1 MWYNSPNEQKIELQT
16 LAGQWGLPLEEI
28 PDLGD
33 RFYNFCEQF
42 RPFMQTKTHDTS
54 QYGVQYVSGLLRMET
69 KRTMT
74 EISRQVGVASQ
85 NMQQF
90 ISDSPWAGAGLIEA
104 VQSQMKVHPALAE
117 AIAVIDESANET
129 GEGSVGAGRQHN
141 GRLGKIELSQVGVFL
156 ALVTPQVNLWVD
168 GELFVPQAWFEPE
181 QAPKRRQVGLPPERA
196 FQTKPELAWELIQ
209 RARRKEL
216 PLVAVAM
223 DDLYGRNQRLCR
235 RLDEAGI
242 EYYGDIPANTVV
254 YLDRPRFE
262 TRLTKRGKAAK
273 KKRLVAQHRYLVRD
287 LLDHPALTWARLTVR
302 PTERGHLTAQ
312 WGRCRVWLVEGE
324 HCYQRWLLIR
334 QDPKQ
339 VTYSLSN
346 ASVNTTLETM
356 AWRKSHRAFIERSN
370 QDSKDQFG
378 WDEFQATKY
387 RAWQH
392 QLALTILAGWFVA
405 QTRLDWQTRFA
416 ADPSLLAQY
425 EADLLPSL
433 SVSNVRTLLR
443 AAMPLPE
450 LTPEKAT
457 TLVIEHLVNRT
468 RSRQSR
474 LRKLPGPET

>member
-1 MWYNSPNEQKIELQT
+1 
-16 LAGQWGLPLEEI
+16 
-28 PDLGD
+28 
-33 RFYNFCEQF
+33 
-42 RPFMQTKTHDTS
+42 MQTKTHDTS
-54 QYGVQYVSGLLRMET
+54 AYGVEYVSGLLRMPT

-74 EISRQVGVASQ
+74 EISRQTGVASQ

-90 ISDSPWAGAGLIEA
+90 ISDSPWAGQRLIEA
-104 VQSQMKVHPALAE
+104 VQGEVKEHPAFGQ
-117 AIAVIDESANET
+117 AVAVLDESAEAKA
-129 GEGSVGAGRQHN
+129 GEASVGAGRQHN

-156 ALVTPQVNLWVD
+156 ALVTPPANLWVD
-168 GELFVPQAWFEPE
+168 GELFVPQAWFAPE
-181 QAPKRRQVGLPPERA
+181 QAEHRRRVGLPPERT
-196 FQTKPELAWELIQ
+196 FQTKPELAWQLIQ
-209 RARRKEL
+209 RAQRNGL
-216 PLVAVAM
+216 PFVAVAM
-223 DDLYGRNQRLCR
+223 DDLYGRNQQLCR
-235 RLDEAGI
+235 RLAEAGI

-254 YLDRPRFE
+254 YLDPPRFE
-262 TRLTKRGKAAK
+262 SRLTKRGKPAK
-273 KKRLVAQHRYLVRD
+273 KKRLVAQHRYEVRD
-287 LLDHPALTWARLTVR
+287 LLDHAAVTWARLTVR
-302 PTERGHLTAQ
+302 PTERGHLTAD

-324 HCYQRWLLIR
+324 RCYQRWLLIR
-334 QDPKQ
+334 QEAKQ

-346 ASVNTTLETM
+346 ASVKTPLATM

-370 QDSKDQFG
+370 QDGKDEFG

-405 QTRLDWQTRFA
+405 ETRLDWQTRFA
-416 ADPSLLAQY
+416 ADPGLLAQY
-425 EADLLPSL
+425 EADRLPLL

-474 LRKLPGPET
+474 LRKTHGPET

>member
-1 MWYNSPNEQKIELQT
+1 
-16 LAGQWGLPLEEI
+16 
-28 PDLGD
+28 
-33 RFYNFCEQF
+33 
-42 RPFMQTKTHDTS
+42 MQTKTHDTS
-54 QYGVQYVSGLLRMET
+54 QYGVEYVSGLLRLET
-69 KRTMT
+69 KRNMT

-104 VQSQMKVHPALAE
+104 VQSQVKVHPAFAE

-129 GEGSVGAGRQHN
+129 GEASVGAGRQHN

-181 QAPKRRQVGLPPERA
+181 QAPKRQRVGLPPART
-196 FQTKPELAWELIQ
+196 FQTKPELAWQLIRQ
-209 RARRKEL
+209 AQTNGL
-216 PLVAVAM
+216 PFVAVAM
-223 DDLYGRNQRLCR
+223 DDLYGRNQPLCR
-235 RLDEAGI
+235 RLDEAGL

-262 TRLTKRGKAAK
+262 TRLTKWGKPAK
-273 KKRLVAQHRYLVRD
+273 KKRLVAQHRALVRN
-287 LLDHPALTWARLTVR
+287 LLDHPAVTWARLTVR
-302 PTERGHLTAQ
+302 PTERGYLTAD

-324 HCYQRWLLIR
+324 RCYQRWLLIR

-346 ASVNTTLETM
+346 ASLKTSLETM

-370 QDSKDQFG
+370 QDGKDQFG
-378 WDEFQATKY
+378 WDEFQTTKY

-392 QLALTILAGWFVA
+392 QLALTILAAWFVA
-405 QTRLDWQTRFA
+405 ETRLDWQTRFA
-416 ADPSLLAQY
+416 PDPQLLAQY
-425 EADLLPSL
+425 EADLLPLL

-443 AAMPLPE
+443 AAMPLAE
-450 LTPEKAT
+450 LTPETAT
-457 TLVIEHLVNRT
+457 TLVLEHLLNRT
-468 RSRQSR
+468 RARQSR
-474 LRKLPGPET
+474 LRKDSGPET